1 MDPARS
7 HLKIGFPRTT
17 IASSSTELNRP
28 VNMTLSVN
36 RENGELAGLREAND
50 LNRDGSVRLPGAGRF
65 ETEKT
70 SKPQVLPNVGD
81 TGGRKNRISTT
92 PIGNAKLP
100 I

>member
-1 MDPARS
+1 
-7 HLKIGFPRTT
+7 
-17 IASSSTELNRP
+17 
-28 VNMTLSVN
+28 MTLSVN

-81 TGGRKNRISTT
+81 TGGRKKQDLVNANRQCEITDLR
-92 PIGNAKLP
+92 IWLP
-100 I
+100 SLDSNQDSRRQRPLSYH